1 MMRWQRFFSG
11 VALVLLSLFLGN
23 MTRATQ
29 SSVQNFES
37 FKSSKNGNMLSAPM
51 RDGLLNSLGVF
62 SSSLTTA
69 MTSLN
74 QNVSSLHSKIDALW
88 GGIGGAVVD
97 GSCGT
102 SLRSCSAGSMIK
114 VLDTE
119 NCGISKTWLCQ
130 GKNRGTTV
138 NCSVK
143 NADCPYFPDTSRITS
158 FITREERLDSYY
170 KTLYIKPCQ
179 GQDCGKDY
187 PIKVWNDSPTMQK
200 FARGETA
207 VAVNMGRIDRLGGS
221 IILTACQGK
230 VCKHYVHDW
239 HRNKQLSHIH
249 VAGGKIALAYIPHDN
264 TSSTSTPSSLYVC
277 KGIDCVSYRVQ
288 EAQGAYSSSATSH
301 RIKLYAGEKSLA
313 VVPRHTDWYWY
324 DSRSVPMDIV
334 ACNGT
339 DCAIYTVTVAISHL
353 KNLAVTKNPD
363 NYTVT
368 YYDAGLQKYQTYT
381 CTGTLCTRE
390 GK

>member
-1 MMRWQRFFSG
+1 MMRGQRFFSG

-74 QNVSSLHSKIDALW
+74 QNVSSLHSKIDALG
-88 GGIGGAVVD
+88 GGIGGPVVD

-102 SLRSCSAGSMIK
+102 SLRSCSAGAMIK

-158 FITREERLDSYY
+158 LIMREERLSYSH

-179 GQDCGKDY
+179 GQDCGEEY
-187 PIKVWNDSPTMQK
+187 PIMVDQDYSTMQK

-207 VAVNMGRIDRLGGS
+207 VAINPQTSYNTV
-221 IILTACQGK
+221 ILTACQGK
-230 VCKHYVHDW
+230 VCKHYHDKRY
-239 HRNKQLSHIH
+239 HSYHSSDML
-249 VAGGKIALAYIPHDN
+249 VAGGKIALGLIPN
-264 TSSTSTPSSLYVC
+264 TYSFKPGTLYVC
-277 KGIDCVSYRVQ
+277 NGSSCVTYEVQ
-288 EAQGAYSSSATSH
+288 THASDNLSNKTTTQYV
-301 RIKLYAGEKSLA
+301 KLYAGEKPLA
-313 VVPRHTDWYWY
+313 VIPKNSGTGGDDYIA
-324 DSRSVPMDIV
+324 PTDIV

-339 DCAIYTVTVAISHL
+339 DCSIYTVSIPSEYL
-353 KNLAVTKNPD
+353 KNISVTKNPD